1 MSGCILVT
9 TLASEFAREIDR
21 LSDTRLPITACNT
34 VDEALSAYSDQT
46 VLFGSPGMIVQIL
59 DRMPTIDW
67 VQSSWAG
74 VTPLID
80 APRRDYVLTG
90 VKGVFGPQMAEYTL
104 GHLLAHELR
113 LHERLKA
120 QREHRWLGV
129 HSGTLTGKRLGVMG
143 TGSIGA
149 AIASAAAAFGMAS
162 LGFSRSGAPVDGFEK
177 VYPAERL
184 EAFLGDV
191 DYLVSTLPATPD
203 TANLL
208 NADTLKLLP
217 EHGYFINVGRSNVV
231 DDDALVEALRTGALA
246 GAALDVFDEEP
257 VPEASALW
265 DTPNLTMTAHVAA
278 ISHPLLIV
286 PIFVENYR
294 RYVAGES
301 LQYVVDFDL
310 GY

>member
-1 MSGCILVT
+1 MSGCLIVT
-9 TLASEFAREIDR
+9 TLAAEFAAEIER
-21 LSDTRLPITACNT
+21 LAGDSIPFHACST
-34 VDEALSAYSDQT
+34 VEEAIAAYTNES
-46 VLFGSPGMIVQIL
+46 VLFGSPGMIVQLI
-59 DRMPTIDW
+59 DRMPSVDW

-90 VKGVFGPQMAEYTL
+90 VKGVFGPQMAEYSL
-104 GHLLAHELR
+104 GMLLAHELR
-113 LHERLKA
+113 LHERKRA
-120 QREHRWLGV
+120 QAEHEWLGT

-149 AIASAAAAFGMAS
+149 AIAKAASAFGMS
-162 LGFSRSGAPVDGFEK
+162 SVGFSRSGNAVDGFTD
-177 VYPAERL
+177 VFAAEDL
-184 EAFLGDV
+184 KAFLSNI
-191 DYLVSTLPATPD
+191 DYLVATLPATPD
-203 TANLL
+203 TTGLL
-208 NADTLKLLP
+208 NAETLALLP
-217 EHGYFINVGRSNVV
+217 PHGYFINVGRSNVV
-231 DDDALVEALRTGALA
+231 DDGALIDALSSGALA

-257 VPEASALW
+257 VPASNPLW

-294 RYVAGES
+294 RYVAGET
-301 LQYVVDFDL
+301 LDFIVDFDL